1 MMRAYFCAIPGL
13 IAPNLV
19 LSRYIVVENDDGYYE

>member
-1 MMRAYFCAIPGL
+1 MREHTPGL